1 MVVGD
6 IILIETGM
14 RVPADCVLIDGM
26 DITVDEAPYFED
38 RETINAKSLSVGTLQ
53 ENNHV
58 SNPDPFLLADSLVM
72 SGSGKAVVCAVGGYK
87 YLNEIGGGCNL
98 VGIGSDDEENL
109 TPLQQRLKRIA
120 NQLSKFGYTVGIVL
134 FITMT
139 AYLGLKVLITP
150 QQLLENATLLQL
162 INIFSICCAVI
173 IVAVPEGLPLSI
185 SIAMA
190 FSINIFKKDKLL
202 LKKLAACE
210 QMGQVTEICTGKT
223 ATLTKNDMTVSMFYL
238 AEQIIKNVEK
248 DTLTTSQ
255 LNQTVVDTLRDCII
269 YNCDSR
275 IEMSDDAMYE
285 PQGNGTEI
293 GLLRLLTDNE
303 MAVSDLYM
311 NRQRYCITETNI
323 PFGPIRKRQVVAIRP
338 THDADFVRVV
348 VKGAPEY
355 VMPMCVKQLNQNG
368 DVDSL
373 SEIERDRILQEV
385 IIGTMARKQGLRTL
399 AFAYRDY
406 DLDEWNNLKEEHN

>member
-1 MVVGD
+1 LYYNLIHNSTYSFGDNSKKASRIRPYYKVLWEQFQDPTLQVLLVAATLTLLAGLYDTRSNSWVEGVSIFFAVFFIALFASGTNYMKEKQFLKLDEEVRNEEVNIVRGQYGLSQPVQIFDVVVGD

-26 DITVDEAPYFED
+26 DVTVDEAPYFED
-38 RETINAKSLSVGTLQ
+38 RETINAKTLSVGSVHD
-53 ENNHV
+53 NNHV

-72 SGSGKAVVCAVGGYK
+72 SGSGKAVVCAVGSYK
-87 YLNEIGGGCNL
+87 YLHEINGCSNL
-98 VGIGSDDEENL
+98 VGIGSDDEANM

-139 AYLGLKVLITP
+139 AYLGIKVLITP

-238 AEQIIKNVEK
+238 AEQTIKNVEK
-248 DTLTTSQ
+248 DTLTTSR
-255 LNQTVVDTLRDCII
+255 LN
-269 YNCDSR
+269 
-275 IEMSDDAMYE
+275 
-285 PQGNGTEI
+285 
-293 GLLRLLTDNE
+293 
-303 MAVSDLYM
+303 
-311 NRQRYCITETNI
+311 
-323 PFGPIRKRQVVAIRP
+323 
-338 THDADFVRVV
+338 
-348 VKGAPEY
+348 
-355 VMPMCVKQLNQNG
+355 
-368 DVDSL
+368 
-373 SEIERDRILQEV
+373 
-385 IIGTMARKQGLRTL
+385 
-399 AFAYRDY
+399 
-406 DLDEWNNLKEEHN
+406 